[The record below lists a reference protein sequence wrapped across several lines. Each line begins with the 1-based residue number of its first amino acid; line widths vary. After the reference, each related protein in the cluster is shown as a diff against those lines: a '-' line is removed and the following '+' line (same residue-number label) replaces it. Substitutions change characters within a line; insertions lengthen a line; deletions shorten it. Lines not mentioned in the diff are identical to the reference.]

1 MHIIQ
6 IVRNYLGLTQAEL
19 AKVAGISQADVCEME
34 KKPPYGRAE
43 KYRRLSEYLGISVHA
58 LVTNNCSLI
67 PRSFFDEHPCASYS
81 ESEYDGNMGIGRCG
95 EDAAFE
101 MEKARLS
108 GVNPSLAKLVL
119 PYYKMRI
126 RPGFDILSFHE
137 DGTPLYIEVK
147 TTTDDMPEFVLTRQE
162 YEKANKA
169 VEAGETYMVYRY
181 LNWGTTS
188 QKLRIFDFEDIKKHN
203 KIMPRTYLC
212 SMADKVTEV
221 SGITRCREAMDMSMK
236 ELAAYLGIAVHMLWR
251 YEAGETAC
259 PVRTLQR
266 MSEIL
271 GVRIDDLLKWYSSEK
286 NGKGDVVQ
294 QNS

>member
-19 AKVAGISQADVCEME
+19 AKAAGVSQADICEME

-43 KYRRLSEYLGISVHA
+43 KYQRLSAYLGISVHA

-67 PRSFFDEHPCASYS
+67 PLSFFEEHPCAPYS
-81 ESEYDGNMGIGRCG
+81 EREYDGNMGIGRGG

-101 MEKARLS
+101 LEKVRLCE
-108 GVNPSLAKLVL
+108 VNPSLAKLVL

-137 DGTPLYIEVK
+137 DGRPLYIEVK

-169 VEAGETYMVYRY
+169 VEAGETYLVYCYR
-181 LNWGTTS
+181 NWGTAS
-188 QKLRIFDFEDIKKHN
+188 QELRVHDFQNIKKYN

-221 SGITRCREAMDMSMK
+221 SGITRCREAMDMSMRD
-236 ELAAYLGIAVHMLWR
+236 LAAYLGIAVHMLWR
-251 YEAGETAC
+251 YETGEAGC
-259 PVRTLQR
+259 PVQTLQK
-266 MSEIL
+266 MADVL
-271 GVRIDDLLKWYSSEK
+271 GATIDELIKQYPVMEK
-286 NGKGDVVQ
+286 G
-294 QNS
+294 